1 MKKYKQVAIILF
13 ALLFI
18 FIMTACTG
26 KPSDDGSNVKTIRI
40 SMNILYP
47 QNSEKKDTLDISMQV
62 QEKATVMQV
71 LESYTNQEGIPI
83 VVDSYDTPAVTSI
96 NGVKAKNRL
105 EWIYTVNGEETATPA
120 SEYVLENHDKIVWK
134 LTKK

>member
-1 MKKYKQVAIILF
+1 MKKYKQVTIILF

-18 FIMTACTG
+18 FTMTACTG

-40 SMNILYP
+40 SMSILYP
-47 QNSEKKDTLDISMQV
+47 QSSEKKDTRHISMQV

-83 VVDSYDTPAVTSI
+83 VVDSYDTPAVTAI

-105 EWIYTVNGEETATPA
+105 KWIYTINGKETSVSA
-120 SEYVLENHDKIVWK
+120 SECVLKNNDKIVWK
-134 LTKK
+134 LMKK